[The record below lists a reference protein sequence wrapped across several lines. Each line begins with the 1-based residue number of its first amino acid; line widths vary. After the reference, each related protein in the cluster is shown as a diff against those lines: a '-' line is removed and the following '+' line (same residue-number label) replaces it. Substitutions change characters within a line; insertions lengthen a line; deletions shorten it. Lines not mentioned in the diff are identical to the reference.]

1 MLSWVSFLPMCP
13 FPSPLISQH
22 EIAGRVHEVPKY
34 DALNITS
41 LKTYMRYLE
50 KAKKKRHTA
59 TNILPAVSPKTV
71 PKALWARF
79 VLLKTVLAAA
89 APLFM
94 DFVPLT
100 LEEIFIYEL
109 GGAEHEAKD
118 IVL

>member
-50 KAKKKRHTA
+50 KAKKKMRPFR
-59 TNILPAVSPKTV
+59 NIHSAVCFLST
-71 PKALWARF
+71 
-79 VLLKTVLAAA
+79 
-89 APLFM
+89 
-94 DFVPLT
+94 
-100 LEEIFIYEL
+100 
-109 GGAEHEAKD
+109 
-118 IVL
+118 